1 MTKPRWNHHTQEWEV
16 YTREGTQIHSHSYR
30 VVEDLLDQL
39 DNPSARRREN
49 VANAVTAVAVTTIL
63 CVVTAVA
70 AWLW

>member
-1 MTKPRWNHHTQEWEV
+1 MRKPRWNHHTNEWEV

-49 VANAVTAVAVTTIL
+49 VANAVAVVTAATIIL
-63 CVVTAVA
+63 AVTAVA